1 MKDKEM
7 DRTEGYRPYDIE
19 DPEVRKSL
27 RGRWFR
33 DVREDDTPEMM
44 VSSFGCNEDGYEWCV
59 NEIYTA
65 RTFLRDCVWMD
76 DGSPCGVKE
85 EKKVETHVPCLYD
98 VYRSCDDGQSWGL
111 AYTTGDL
118 WKAYRFAKKDS
129 APGHYHKIVQ
139 YGQRIADHNTSLVS
153 AVGNALRLGNLVNL
167 HGCTIESVWLVDSDF
182 DYPFDTLG
190 DAVSYATGIAD
201 PYEETLK

>member
-1 MKDKEM
+1 MEDKEL

-33 DVREDDTPEMM
+33 DVREDDTPEMA

-85 EKKVETHVPCLYD
+85 DKGKIEVFFLYHVFRKEGLNEWED
-98 VYRSCDDGQSWGL
+98 VYATVDLQE
-111 AYTTGDL
+111 AYEYAARNRCSGRQYKVMRGKSTIATEGTRIMEAVRTDL
-118 WKAYRFAKKDS
+118 WSFRSSNVGGHEIWLSYVVDGRRRHDS
-129 APGHYHKIVQ
+129 L
-139 YGQRIADHNTSLVS
+139 RN
-153 AVGNALRLGNLVNL
+153 AV
-167 HGCTIESVWLVDSDF
+167 I
-182 DYPFDTLG
+182 
-190 DAVSYATGIAD
+190 DATEYD
-201 PYEETLK
+201 EPDREFLK